1 MSNVPKLRF
10 SEFSREWEEK
20 EYGDIY
26 SFYSTNSLSRDKLN
40 YENGLVKNI
49 HYGDIHTKFNTLF
62 SIQNE
67 KVPFVSSEV
76 DLLKIKEEHYC
87 LNGDLII
94 ADASEDYKDIGKTIE
109 IININN
115 EKLIAGLHTF
125 LARPNK
131 YDMALGFAGYL
142 LQSWKVR
149 KQIMTIA
156 QGTKVLSLSTGRLSK
171 IKLDIPSKQEQ
182 EKIASFL
189 TSIDIKIEQLTKK
202 ESLLQEYKKG
212 VMQKI
217 FNQEI
222 RFKDDDGS
230 EFSEWKR
237 TELNK
242 FLVER
247 ITYSKDLLPIYSLTI
262 QDGIIPKSDRYERAF
277 LVKEDYEYKAMVKD
291 DFAFNPM
298 NLRFGALARHK
309 EEISVMVSKYYN
321 IFYCN
326 EKLNPYFAELYFT
339 NYNSIQ
345 YYNKMSTGS
354 LEEKKRV
361 HFKEFLKF
369 KFLFPCLKEQTKI
382 SNFLSSIDKK
392 LENTKIELGKTK
404 EFKKALFQRM
414 FV

>member
-1 MSNVPKLRF
+1 
-10 SEFSREWEEK
+10 
-20 EYGDIY
+20 
-26 SFYSTNSLSRDKLN
+26 
-40 YENGLVKNI
+40 
-49 HYGDIHTKFNTLF
+49 
-62 SIQNE
+62 
-67 KVPFVSSEV
+67 
-76 DLLKIKEEHYC
+76 
-87 LNGDLII
+87 
-94 ADASEDYKDIGKTIE
+94 
-109 IININN
+109 
-115 EKLIAGLHTF
+115 
-125 LARPNK
+125 
-131 YDMALGFAGYL
+131 
-142 LQSWKVR
+142 
-149 KQIMTIA
+149 
-156 QGTKVLSLSTGRLSK
+156 
-171 IKLDIPSKQEQ
+171 
-182 EKIASFL
+182 
-189 TSIDIKIEQLTKK
+189 
-202 ESLLQEYKKG
+202 LLQEYKKG

-217 FNQEI
+217 FNQEV
-222 RFKDDDGS
+222 RFKDDDRS
-230 EFSEWKR
+230 EFCEWER
-237 TELNK
+237 TELNE

-247 ITYSKDLLPIYSLTI
+247 ITYPKDLLPIYSLTI

-345 YYNKMSTGS
+345 YYNKMATGS

-369 KFLFPCLKEQTKI
+369 KFFFPCLKEQIKI

-392 LENTKIELGKTK
+392 IKNTKNELEKTK
-404 EFKKALFQRM
+404 EFKKALLQQM